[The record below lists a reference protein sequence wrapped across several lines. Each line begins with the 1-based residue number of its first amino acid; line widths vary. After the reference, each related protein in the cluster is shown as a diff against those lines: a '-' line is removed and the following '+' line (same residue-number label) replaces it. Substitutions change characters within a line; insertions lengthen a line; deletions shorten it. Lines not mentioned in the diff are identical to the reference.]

1 MFGHCDASSSQH
13 GTAFNE
19 FLARLLEVGKDQD
32 VTVPVNP
39 SGAKAGAVASQF
51 VNVSSSSSGP
61 AGAALAI
68 AQIAARSKVLATCEE
83 QKFNQFA
90 NEALLLQMKKLEN
103 RIETLQNT
111 VESAVIMQGKVFL
124 VAERF
129 LIFCHTQIRNRRPLV
144 LNNELGSMHLMNLA
158 TKCVKLQPISLLLCP
173 QWAILL

>member
-1 MFGHCDASSSQH
+1 VFGHCDASSSQH

-19 FLARLLEVGKDQD
+19 FIARLLEVGKDQD

-68 AQIAARSKVLATCEE
+68 AQIAARSKVLAACEE

-90 NEALLLQMKKLEN
+90 NEALLLRMKVGN

-111 VESAVIMQGKVFL
+111 VESAVVMQRKVFI
-124 VAERF
+124 VEERF
-129 LIFCHTQIRNRRPLV
+129 LIIFHTQIRNRRPLV
-144 LNNELGSMHLMNLA
+144 LDNEFDSMHLMNLA
-158 TKCVKLQPISLLLCP
+158 TKCVKLQPVSLL
-173 QWAILL
+173 

>member
-1 MFGHCDASSSQH
+1 VFGHCDASSSQH

-19 FLARLLEVGKDQD
+19 FIARLLEVGKDQD

-68 AQIAARSKVLATCEE
+68 AQIAARSKVLAACEE

-111 VESAVIMQGKVFL
+111 VESAVVMQRKVFI
-124 VAERF
+124 VEERF
-129 LIFCHTQIRNRRPLV
+129 LIIFHTQIRNRRPLV
-144 LNNELGSMHLMNLA
+144 LNNELDSMHLMNLA
-158 TKCVKLQPISLLLCP
+158 TKCVKLQPISLL
-173 QWAILL
+173 